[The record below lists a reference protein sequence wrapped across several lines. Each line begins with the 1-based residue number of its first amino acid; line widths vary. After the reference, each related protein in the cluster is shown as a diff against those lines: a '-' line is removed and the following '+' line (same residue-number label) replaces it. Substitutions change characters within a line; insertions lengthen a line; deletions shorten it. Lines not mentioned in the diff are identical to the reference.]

1 MNNINNINVN
11 NRSPTGQS
19 GAGGWV
25 SIHEMT
31 LTLDVIASSPKNFCA
46 TKAYEPNNVN

>member
-1 MNNINNINVN
+1 VIEISIEINNINNINVN
-11 NRSPTGQS
+11 NRSPVGQS

-31 LTLDVIASSPKNFCA
+31 LTLDVIGLSMKSRFNAA
-46 TKAYEPNNVN
+46 G